1 MNHDSPAEI
10 RAELERRG
18 LTLKK
23 RWGQNFLINRGARDS
38 MVGWLSPMPADRVW
52 EIGPGLGAMTEL
64 LLKKSQACVVFE
76 IDRGLCRYLE
86 EAYGGTAGFTLVP
99 GDFVKTWQG
108 ALQAHGSP
116 DLLLGNLPYRSASL
130 MIAAVIQGGLRP
142 RAPCSPSSGRR
153 RTACA
158 HGQVSSHTRPSPFFV
173 RQYSWRESLG
183 S

>member
-64 LLKKSQACVVFE
+64 LLKKSQA
-76 IDRGLCRYLE
+76 
-86 EAYGGTAGFTLVP
+86 YGGLPRLSNGDDLRLRDRDAG
-99 GDFVKTWQG
+99 
-108 ALQAHGSP
+108 
-116 DLLLGNLPYRSASL
+116 
-130 MIAAVIQGGLRP
+130 
-142 RAPCSPSSGRR
+142 
-153 RTACA
+153 
-158 HGQVSSHTRPSPFFV
+158 
-173 RQYSWRESLG
+173 
-183 S
+183 